1 VVLFILH
8 PFTHFRFP
16 SEVCPRA
23 YTVAMLFLAAA
34 WLGLVSSAIAI
45 PIDMVTL
52 PDVKPAFTVEQAT
65 DYYLYNVTMDAF
77 VAARIVRSGTDL
89 SLNWTSN
96 GCSVAPN
103 DPFGFDCE
111 CLKL

>member
-1 VVLFILH
+1 
-8 PFTHFRFP
+8 
-16 SEVCPRA
+16 
-23 YTVAMLFLAAA
+23 MLFLAAA

-45 PIDMVTL
+45 PIDMITL

-89 SLNWTSN
+89 GLNWTSN